1 MNAPHVARPAARATV
16 AEDVRARIAALV
28 ARKRERLA
36 LAESAP
42 HCLDL
47 FSGCGGLSL
56 GFDRAGFQ
64 SVGGVDADLLAA
76 RSYAR
81 NFHDE
86 APDHAL
92 AIDITSANASP
103 QKILSRWGHAE
114 DWRRAVDVIIG
125 GPPCPAFT
133 RVGRAKLRDLRGDPQ
148 AYRNDPRATL
158 YLPYL
163 NFVEELAPV
172 ALVMENVPDIMNF
185 GGHNL
190 AEEIAEALDDL
201 GYVSRYTVLNAANY
215 GVPQMR
221 DRFFLLAIHKS
232 LGVVPTFPAPSH
244 RVKLPSGYE
253 SARNVA
259 LKLIDQSEPEGSD
272 RRERWVPTPLA
283 SPDAPRAVSAHD
295 ALHDLPI
302 LKQHLRGEDRRGARR
317 FDAPLPYRD
326 IKKLT
331 PYAAAMRAWP
341 GFEGSDSVVD
351 QVTRCLTM
359 RDYRIFE
366 RMAPGDEYPRAFEIG
381 EEFLS
386 DHLLEEH
393 GLVAPYRR
401 SKVYESARI
410 AYVPPYDPLKFPN
423 KWRKME
429 AGAPARTLTAHL
441 GKDTYSHIHYD
452 HEQARTITVRE
463 AARLQSFPDGFSFA
477 GTMNPAF
484 RQIGNSVPPL
494 LAFHIAR
501 VLKSCMGLRLP
512 DQTSKVATP
521 GQCDEIGSAASTVVR
536 SSTTLNS
543 SHEVSAT

>member
-1 MNAPHVARPAARATV
+1 METGGFVNAPHRTRPAARPRVVDGVRSRV
-16 AEDVRARIAALV
+16 AAQVV
-28 ARKRERLA
+28 RKRERLA
-36 LAESAP
+36 FAGSSP
-42 HCLDL
+42 RCLDL

-56 GFDRAGFQ
+56 GFDRAGFR

-76 RSYAR
+76 QSYAH
-81 NFHDE
+81 NFHDD
-86 APDHAL
+86 APDHAR
-92 AIDITSANASP
+92 AIDITSPAASP
-103 QKILSRWGHAE
+103 QKLLAEWGHPE
-114 DWRRAVDVIIG
+114 DWQQAVDVIIG

-133 RVGRAKLRDLRGDPQ
+133 RVGRAKLRELRGDPE

-201 GYVSRYTVLNAANY
+201 GYVARYTVLNAANY

-221 DRFFLLAIHKS
+221 DRFFLLAIHNS
-232 LGVVPTFPAPSH
+232 LKVVPTFPTPSH
-244 RVKLPSGYE
+244 RVALPSGYQ

-259 LKLIDQSEPEGSD
+259 LKLVGQSESGGGSG
-272 RRERWVPTPLA
+272 REHWLATPAA
-283 SPDAPRAVSAHD
+283 SLDAPRAVCARD

-302 LKQHLRGEDRRGARR
+302 LKHHLRGEDRRGARR
-317 FDAPLPYRD
+317 FKTPLPYRD
-326 IKKLT
+326 IKKVPT
-331 PYAAAMRAWP
+331 YAAAMRAWP
-341 GFEGSDSVVD
+341 GFEGGDSVLD

-366 RMAPGDEYPRAFEIG
+366 RMAPGDEYPRAVEIA
-381 EEFLS
+381 EDLLAE
-386 DHLLEEH
+386 HLAEEH
-393 GLVAPYRR
+393 SIFAPYRQT
-401 SKVYESARI
+401 KAYEAARKE
-410 AYVPPYDPLKFPN
+410 YVPPYDPLKFPN

-463 AARLQSFPDGFSFA
+463 AARLQSFPDGFSFS

-494 LAFHIAR
+494 LAFHVAR
-501 VLKSCMGLRLP
+501 ALKVSIDLEVP
-512 DQTSKVATP
+512 DRTSMEA
-521 GQCDEIGSAASTVVR
+521 R
-536 SSTTLNS
+536 SHS
-543 SHEVSAT
+543 